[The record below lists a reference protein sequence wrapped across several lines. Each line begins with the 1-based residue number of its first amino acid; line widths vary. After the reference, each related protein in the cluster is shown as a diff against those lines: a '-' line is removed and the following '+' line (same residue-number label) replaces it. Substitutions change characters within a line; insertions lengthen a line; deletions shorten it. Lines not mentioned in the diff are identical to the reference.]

1 MLVIFI
7 YLFCCFVPSS
17 VYSAHT
23 GCTSF
28 LTPFNAIYLLKKDS
42 FFQSLSLV
50 ETEFSELKFFFVS
63 GENVDKVVQ
72 ENKENKSSG
81 KKKRKR
87 EKGNQVRAGE
97 AVKFSIEGKLCLT
110 C

>member
-1 MLVIFI
+1 M
-7 YLFCCFVPSS
+7 
-17 VYSAHT
+17 
-23 GCTSF
+23 
-28 LTPFNAIYLLKKDS
+28 LKKDS

-72 ENKENKSSG
+72 ENKSSG

-87 EKGNQVRAGE
+87 EKGNQVHAGE

>member
-1 MLVIFI
+1 M
-7 YLFCCFVPSS
+7 
-17 VYSAHT
+17 
-23 GCTSF
+23 
-28 LTPFNAIYLLKKDS
+28 LKKDS

-81 KKKRKR
+81 EKKRKR
-87 EKGNQVRAGE
+87 EKGNQVHAGE

>member
-42 FFQSLSLV
+42 FFQSLS
-50 ETEFSELKFFFVS
+50 EFSELKFFFVS

-72 ENKENKSSG
+72 ENKSSG

-87 EKGNQVRAGE
+87 EKGNQVHAGE